1 MALGFFYRL
10 FLEFVDREVQR
21 NNSVNR
27 VAIIGV
33 GELGINV
40 LRFLKNKIEKNEIK
54 VIGFLSS
61 NLDYRGRVI
70 HNIPV
75 LGNSKDLKNIL
86 INHNVQTVIDCEVS
100 ELSNSTKEFCNK
112 NNIEYRAP
120 VFDII

>member
-1 MALGFFYRL
+1 M
-10 FLEFVDREVQR
+10 
-21 NNSVNR
+21 
-27 VAIIGV
+27 

-61 NLDYRGRVI
+61 NLNYEGRII

-75 LGNSKDLKNIL
+75 LGNSNNLKNIL
-86 INHNVQTVIDCEVS
+86 ISYNVQTVIDCEVS

-112 NNIEYRAP
+112 NNIKYITP
-120 VFDII
+120 NIDII